1 MLILVFC
8 ILALASTMTSSPNPI
23 RQQTLPLTDPLIE
36 QLSQRAGADNVL
48 LAADAMAPYLTD
60 WRGRYH
66 GAARC
71 VVRPANTTELA
82 EVVRLCIQA
91 GAPIVPQGGNTG
103 HCGAATPDVS
113 GEAVVV
119 SLARMNRIRAIDPA
133 NNTITVEAGCVLASV
148 QQAAA
153 QVGRLFPLSLASEGS
168 CQIGGNLSTNA
179 GGVQVLRYGNT
190 RELTLGLE
198 VVVPSGEI
206 WDGLRG
212 LRKDNTGYDLKQL
225 FIGAEGTLGIISAA
239 VLKLYPLPQASATA
253 WLAID
258 SPARAVT
265 LLGDLQTT
273 FGPSLTACELVSDIA
288 LGIVLKHIPG
298 AQPPLSFSP
307 WYLLLELSG
316 GSPEKILHESLESFL
331 GEALERG
338 CIGDAA
344 LAQSSKQA
352 KRLWALRENIGE
364 AQKIEGLSIKHDI
377 SLPISRIP
385 EFIERA
391 DRALSEAFPT
401 IRIVTFGHIGDGN
414 LHYNQSK
421 ANSAANEAF
430 IAVQPTVNR
439 IVYDLVHELG
449 GSISAEHGI
458 GQLKREELV
467 HYKKPVEM
475 EMMRAVKKA
484 LDPRGLMNPGKVL

>member
-1 MLILVFC
+1 
-8 ILALASTMTSSPNPI
+8 MTSSPNPI
-23 RQQTLPLTDPLIE
+23 RQQSLPSTESLTE
-36 QLSQRAGADNVL
+36 QLSQRVGANNVL
-48 LAADAMAPYLTD
+48 LATDAIAPYLTD

-71 VVRPANTTELA
+71 VVRPANTMELA
-82 EVVRLCIQA
+82 EVVCLCVQA
-91 GAPIVPQGGNTG
+91 GVAIVPQGGNTG

-113 GEAVVV
+113 GEAVVL
-119 SLARMNRIRAIDPA
+119 SLARMNRIRSIDPA
-133 NNTITVEAGCVLASV
+133 NNTITVEAGCVLATV
-148 QQAAA
+148 QEAAA

-198 VVVPSGEI
+198 VVLPSGEI

-212 LRKDNTGYDLKQL
+212 LRKDNTGYDLKHL

-253 WLAID
+253 WLAVD
-258 SPARAVT
+258 SPAHAVT
-265 LLGDLQTT
+265 LLGDLQTA
-273 FGPSLTACELVSDIA
+273 FGPLLTACELVSDIA
-288 LGIVLKHIPG
+288 LGMVLKHIPD

-316 GSPEKILHESLESFL
+316 GSHENVLHESLESFL
-331 GEALERG
+331 SDALERG
-338 CIGDAA
+338 NIGDAA
-344 LAQSSKQA
+344 LAQSGEQA

-421 ANSAANEAF
+421 TDSAANEAF
-430 IAVQPTVNR
+430 IAAQPEVNR

-458 GQLKREELV
+458 GQLKREELQ
-467 HYKKPVEM
+467 HYKKPLEM
-475 EMMRAVKKA
+475 EMMRAVKKM
-484 LDPRGLMNPGKVL
+484 LDPQGLMNPGKVL